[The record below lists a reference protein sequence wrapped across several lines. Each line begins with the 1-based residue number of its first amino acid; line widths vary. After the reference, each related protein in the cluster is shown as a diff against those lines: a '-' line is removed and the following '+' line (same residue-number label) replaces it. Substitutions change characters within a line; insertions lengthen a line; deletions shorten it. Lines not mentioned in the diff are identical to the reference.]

1 MILLKGLKINMRSK
15 LYMITVF
22 KRIEYSPNIIH
33 AEVYDT
39 FDIALENGKNAISDD
54 CYNNSDIDLI
64 TENDYINYI
73 NAMKENDTEYF
84 ICISVIST
92 DRKIFNTS
100 KELMDYF
107 NSNIKNI
114 SNNNL
119 YDFLLSLV
127 TSDDYTYDYEGNLV
141 DHSIEV
147 QCPALERVFSPN
159 VEFDME
165 SCEQGKYTFE
175 YLYR

>member
-1 MILLKGLKINMRSK
+1 
-15 LYMITVF
+15 
-22 KRIEYSPNIIH
+22 
-33 AEVYDT
+33 
-39 FDIALENGKNAISDD
+39 
-54 CYNNSDIDLI
+54 
-64 TENDYINYI
+64 
-73 NAMKENDTEYF
+73 MKENDTEYF